1 MNAKSWAEQEF
12 GNLSLGHQGRTK
24 RAVKIAEQMI
34 RHPEKSIPQM
44 FGVWGAIKA
53 AYRFFSSPF
62 LSPAQLVVGAIRQT
76 LQRSEEEKVLLVVQ
90 DTTTV
95 SFNEHHKKEGFG
107 PTNEKKNS
115 IGLHLHSAIGVSGT
129 SKNVLGLLGQKM
141 WVRDAKKKK
150 KNETTVQSKK
160 RTRESQKWMEV
171 QSEVR
176 TQIAT
181 QYDPC
186 LPKRPRVVVVADREA
201 DIFEPLEDFLSHEE
215 GFIIRVTHNR
225 RVLDESQQ
233 PTSLH
238 QVTQGMRFAGTAEL
252 QIPAQAGRP
261 ARTAIV
267 QLGSQQVELI
277 PPVSVVHKKS
287 PLRVNYVVLKEETPK
302 VKDPIYWQLY
312 TTEPVET
319 SAQIEEVVSYYKARW
334 RIEEFHMG
342 LKTGLRCEER
352 QLQTR
357 RGIENFLAMASVIAC
372 VFIGLRD
379 LTKKEESAPTLTF
392 LCEEEV
398 KILRVLDKTLPPVP
412 SAKQSLHAV
421 AKLGGFIGRAS
432 DGDPGW
438 RTLWRGVQQI
448 WEAQQL
454 LAQFKDFRF
463 G

>member
-12 GNLSLGHQGRTK
+12 GSLELGHQSRTK

-44 FGVWGAIKA
+44 FGLWGAIKA
-53 AYRFFSSPF
+53 AYRFFSSSF
-62 LSPAQLVVGAIRQT
+62 LSPSQLVVGAIQQT
-76 LQRSEEEKVLLVVQ
+76 LHRSEQEKVLLVVQ

-95 SFNEHHKKEGFG
+95 SFNEHQKKKGFG

-115 IGLHLHSAIGVSGT
+115 LGLHLHSAIGVSGT
-129 SKNVLGLLGQKM
+129 SKKVLGLLGQKM
-141 WVRDAKKKK
+141 WVRDTKKKK
-150 KNETTVQSKK
+150 KTETTVERKK

-176 TQIAT
+176 TQVEA
-181 QYDPC
+181 QEAGS
-186 LPKRPRVVVVADREA
+186 LPERPRIVVVADREA
-201 DIFEPLEDFLSHEE
+201 DIFETLEDFLSHEE
-215 GFIIRVTHNR
+215 GFVIRVTHDR
-225 RVLDESQQ
+225 RVLDQSQQ

-238 QVTQGMRFAGTAEL
+238 QVKAGMRFAGTAEL

-267 QLGSQQVELI
+267 QLGSQLVELI

-287 PLRVNYVVLKEETPK
+287 PLSVNYLILQEDTPG
-302 VKDPIYWQLY
+302 VKDPICWQLY
-312 TTEPVET
+312 TTEPAET
-319 SAQIEEVVSYYKARW
+319 AAQIEEVIAYYKARW

-379 LTKKEESAPTLTF
+379 QTKKEETALPLTF

-398 KILRVLDKTLPPVP
+398 KILQVLDKTLPSIPTE
-412 SAKQSLHAV
+412 KQSLHAI

-438 RTLWRGVQQI
+438 RTLWRGVQRI
-448 WEAQQL
+448 WEAQELLSQL
-454 LAQFKDFRF
+454 KDFHF